1 MNLVA
6 GVMSECLHLR
16 MSQGLGLE
24 LALGSGLGDG
34 QRLELQMQWGCQR
47 KVCAASVLPCK
58 LFNLRH
64 AWGWEAQGSQ
74 VLWGGLAGQGSVG
87 AARGRCGLVF
97 SPLQTLLPGPW
108 PRALRQVP
116 GVKWLGFLFATYFN
130 RNLAELIKLCISRQ
144 MLYTSLNRR
153 RKLSLCV
160 LTYEG
165 RGVFGGFFEKQGQI
179 VTV

>member
-1 MNLVA
+1 M
-6 GVMSECLHLR
+6 GGPGQPSP
-16 MSQGLGLE
+16 LGRVGR
-24 LALGSGLGDG
+24 A
-34 QRLELQMQWGCQR
+34 R
-47 KVCAASVLPCK
+47 K
-58 LFNLRH
+58 R
-64 AWGWEAQGSQ
+64 
-74 VLWGGLAGQGSVG
+74 G

-179 VTV
+179 VTVWVKATIEVLCINSTAFLPGWWQSKLKPLDILASGLLL